1 MIRHH
6 PDIAWLTDYAAGSL
20 PEAHAVAVQAH
31 LHFCRDCR
39 AQVRRLEKLGSS
51 LLEHTV
57 AGGNTEALLERTL
70 ACLDQAPV
78 AAPRTAVPAKTGWDF
93 KLPAAL
99 SRLLPDAPEQLSW
112 KALGRSLK
120 ISRLAAGSDTHEI
133 ALHHIRA
140 GGKVARHDHGGN
152 ELTVVLKG
160 SFSDQLG
167 QYEAGDFVLRD
178 KGEAHSPN
186 AAEHED
192 CLCLTVVDAPV
203 RFTHPLLRLFNPLL
217 KIHPA

>member
-20 PEAHAVAVQAH
+20 PDAHAVAVQSH

-39 AQVRRLEKLGSS
+39 AQIRRLERLGSS

-57 AGGNTEALLERTL
+57 DGGNTEALLEQTL
-70 ACLDQAPV
+70 ACLDKAPAA
-78 AAPRTAVPAKTGWDF
+78 AAPAAPAKTGWGI
-93 KLPAAL
+93 KLPTAL
-99 SRLLPDAPEQLSW
+99 SKLLPETPEQLGW
-112 KALGRSLK
+112 KSLGRSLK
-120 ISRLAAGSDTHEI
+120 ISRLIAGSDKHEV

-167 QYEAGDFVLRD
+167 QYEAGDFILRD
-178 KGEAHSPN
+178 KGEPHSPN

-203 RFTHPLLRLFNPLL
+203 RFTHPLLRLLNPLL

>member
-6 PDIAWLTDYAAGSL
+6 PDISWLTDYAAGSL
-20 PEAHAVAVQAH
+20 PDAHAVAVQSH
-31 LHFCRDCR
+31 LHFCHACR
-39 AQVRRLEKLGSS
+39 AQVRRLERLGSC
-51 LLEHTV
+51 LLEHAV
-57 AGGNTEALLERTL
+57 DGGNTEALLESTL
-70 ACLDQAPV
+70 AQLTDAPIAPTPV
-78 AAPRTAVPAKTGWDF
+78 APTAHRGWDF
-93 KLPAAL
+93 KLPTAL
-99 SRLLPDAPEQLSW
+99 AKLLPEAPAQLNW
-112 KALGRSLK
+112 KSLGRSLK
-120 ISRLAAGSDTHEI
+120 ISRLTAGSRQHEV

-140 GGKVARHDHGGN
+140 GGKVACHDHGGN

-167 QYEAGDFVLRD
+167 QYEAGDFIVRD
-178 KGEAHSPN
+178 KGEPHAPN